1 MTKSFLFQR
10 KRAKSE
16 RRRSSTADNPDRQ
29 QMRSQ
34 QPKDKRRRGQ
44 WTRLQV
50 EHTVHRNVGENEG
63 KRRQGVLGDIRAHQ
77 RAQAS

>member
-1 MTKSFLFQR
+1 
-10 KRAKSE
+10 
-16 RRRSSTADNPDRQ
+16 
-29 QMRSQ
+29 MRSQ

-44 WTRLQV
+44 RTRLQV

-77 RAQAS
+77 RAQASSDREPGTCESGQCDD